1 VVEETLKVDPVA
13 VVELAVVELVDQVVD
28 LVELQVAPIL
38 EVVVVEQTFLVELV
52 EPEDQV

>member
-28 LVELQVAPIL
+28 LVELQVVTIL